1 MHCFLQELQEAEAK
15 LPPII
20 PPPALPAHLLPKALA
35 DLQHSSSSVSDNST
49 CTAGI
54 SSCAQAASAGSPLH
68 GSPKTKK
75 IVIRR
80 KGLTPHRLALGWSKE
95 SPSGKRRRSNS
106 SSEDEVENEEDA
118 GAGLGAAFDAV
129 A

>member
-1 MHCFLQELQEAEAK
+1 M
-15 LPPII
+15 

-49 CTAGI
+49 CTAGTSRCI
-54 SSCAQAASAGSPLH
+54 ASAGSPLH

-80 KGLTPHRLALGWSKE
+80 KGLSPRHLDLGLGKG
-95 SPSGKRRRSNS
+95 SPGGKRRRS
-106 SSEDEVENEEDA
+106 SSEDEGSD